1 MGRYHSP
8 PVAECTAGEDSE
20 MTMTSAV
27 PAQVACGPPRPCA
40 PRAVAGLGVQCGVG
54 GLAVGQTGHC
64 LRAWQAAATRYGTS
78 SQSEFP
84 AGRDGTLA
92 HPEQLAGPCLGPP
105 ELRSCSSGQGR
116 VSCPAF
122 SQVLWRGGR
131 REDVFATAS
140 SARSQRGRWRR

>member
-1 MGRYHSP
+1 
-8 PVAECTAGEDSE
+8 

-54 GLAVGQTGHC
+54 GPCSRANWALPVCLAGRGHQIRH
-64 LRAWQAAATRYGTS
+64 LVPERVA
-78 SQSEFP
+78 

-105 ELRSCSSGQGR
+105 ELRSCSSGEGR

-131 REDVFATAS
+131 SEDVFATAS